1 MQVKRIQLLTP
12 QLANQIAAGEV
23 IERPASVVKELLEN
37 CFDAGAQ
44 TIEID
49 IDKGGLQR
57 IRLRDDGAG
66 IHKDDLLLAL
76 NRHATS
82 KIGSLDDLEQVG
94 SLGFRGEALASIS
107 SVARVTLASCL
118 LGETSGWQ
126 IQTEGQVADVAPV
139 PVAHPQGTTI
149 EVCDLFYNT
158 PARRKFLRTEQ
169 TEFGHIEEVIKRLAL
184 SQFGIGMTLRHNKR
198 TLYQLRP
205 AIDDNQRQQRVADI
219 CGQAFINSA
228 LYIDIEASGLRL
240 WGWMSLPT
248 FSRSQPDLQYFYVN
262 GRMVRDKVV
271 NHAVRQAYKDVLYG
285 SRYPAFVLFL
295 ELDANMVDVNAHPT
309 KHEVRFRESRLV
321 HDFLFRSLQK
331 AIAEI
336 SPATSISPAP
346 TFAKEETYIPIQQT
360 MPLQEIRE
368 PAAIYEAIKLPVSI
382 ISPLPN
388 PLPQGERGSQAPS
401 PGTPGEGWGEGLGYA
416 IAQLHGIYILAENQ
430 HGLVLVDM
438 HAAHERITYERFK
451 AAHQA
456 DGIKTQ
462 ALLIPVTITLSEK
475 EINIAEQNNKLFSQA
490 GFILERLSPTT
501 LAVRQIPALL
511 NGCNIEQTI
520 RDVIADLN
528 QHDNSS
534 HIEEKINELFSS
546 LACHSS
552 VRANRRLTVPE
563 MNALLREMERTE
575 RSGQC
580 NHGRPTWL
588 QLSMAELDKLFLR
601 GR

>member
-1 MQVKRIQLLTP
+1 MANSMQVKRIQLLTP

-198 TLYQLRP
+198 TLYQ
-205 AIDDNQRQQRVADI
+205 
-219 CGQAFINSA
+219 
-228 LYIDIEASGLRL
+228 
-240 WGWMSLPT
+240 
-248 FSRSQPDLQYFYVN
+248 
-262 GRMVRDKVV
+262 
-271 NHAVRQAYKDVLYG
+271 
-285 SRYPAFVLFL
+285 
-295 ELDANMVDVNAHPT
+295 
-309 KHEVRFRESRLV
+309 
-321 HDFLFRSLQK
+321 
-331 AIAEI
+331 
-336 SPATSISPAP
+336 
-346 TFAKEETYIPIQQT
+346 
-360 MPLQEIRE
+360 
-368 PAAIYEAIKLPVSI
+368 
-382 ISPLPN
+382 
-388 PLPQGERGSQAPS
+388 
-401 PGTPGEGWGEGLGYA
+401 
-416 IAQLHGIYILAENQ
+416 
-430 HGLVLVDM
+430 
-438 HAAHERITYERFK
+438 
-451 AAHQA
+451 
-456 DGIKTQ
+456 
-462 ALLIPVTITLSEK
+462 
-475 EINIAEQNNKLFSQA
+475 
-490 GFILERLSPTT
+490 
-501 LAVRQIPALL
+501 
-511 NGCNIEQTI
+511 
-520 RDVIADLN
+520 
-528 QHDNSS
+528 
-534 HIEEKINELFSS
+534 
-546 LACHSS
+546 
-552 VRANRRLTVPE
+552 
-563 MNALLREMERTE
+563 
-575 RSGQC
+575 
-580 NHGRPTWL
+580 
-588 QLSMAELDKLFLR
+588 
-601 GR
+601 